1 MTLNTQRH
9 VIGQHEQHDPPP
21 LKSGGTQCAGRVHVS
36 SSCFTSDIR
45 RVTLVKNP
53 MTSHKCDAR
62 SLLQIR
68 IKKLNGSMSTRK
80 TAIIKDPNVAKYPF
94 MIYHRV
100 YNTTGA
106 TSGAGTAYPS
116 GAPEFTVGFN
126 GDRVA
131 RSIIVFVMFYR
142 SLFAFLPFS
151 VGHCV
156 LYVRFTDTDYPFGI
170 SNLVLLC

>member
-1 MTLNTQRH
+1 MR
-9 VIGQHEQHDPPP
+9 
-21 LKSGGTQCAGRVHVS
+21 
-36 SSCFTSDIR
+36 
-45 RVTLVKNP
+45 
-53 MTSHKCDAR
+53 
-62 SLLQIR
+62 
-68 IKKLNGSMSTRK
+68 TRK
-80 TAIIKDPNVAKYPF
+80 TAIIKNPNVAKHPF

-142 SLFAFLPFS
+142 SLFVFLPFS

-170 SNLVLLC
+170 SKLVLLCQVIHNIRRSLESFKQNNLHIYIHTVCNCVAHVKQLYTHCL